1 MKKRMIISVDNAL
14 FLALV
19 AHKAKTGASVSEII
33 RRAAKEYL
41 EGDKKEP
48 ENTI

>member
-1 MKKRMIISVDNAL
+1 MIISVDNAL

-19 AHKAKTGASVSEII
+19 DHKAKTGASVSEII

-41 EGDKKEP
+41 EREGDKKEP